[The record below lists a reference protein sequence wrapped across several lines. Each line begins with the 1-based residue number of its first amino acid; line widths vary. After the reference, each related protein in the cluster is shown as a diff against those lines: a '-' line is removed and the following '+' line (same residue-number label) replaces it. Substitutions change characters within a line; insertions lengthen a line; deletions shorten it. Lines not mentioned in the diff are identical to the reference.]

1 MNAASIEAGAA
12 SKMSLGHV
20 ALHYKSPEDGP
31 NAARLLDLMGFR
43 RLQEI
48 PLPNGSI
55 FYQFLENDDR
65 LVDGVGTLYLTLWP
79 KPLEA
84 LNSAIREA
92 LKVGTPQ
99 KHPAVQALS
108 REQEINP
115 EVGFHIGIMVDALA
129 DLDAMMARLKDTNAS
144 EPGIKGR
151 LKFTVNRAKPGDHQI
166 DALMETSP
174 TFRDATRHCY
184 GRNGC
189 QVFVETDLLASGPLE
204 KIWSSS
210 STMRSPTDR

>member
-1 MNAASIEAGAA
+1 M
-12 SKMSLGHV
+12 
-20 ALHYKSPEDGP
+20 
-31 NAARLLDLMGFR
+31 
-43 RLQEI
+43 
-48 PLPNGSI
+48 
-55 FYQFLENDDR
+55 NDDR
-65 LVDGVGTLYLTLWP
+65 LVDGVGTLYLTLRP

-84 LNSAIREA
+84 LKSAIREA

-99 KHPAVQALS
+99 EHPAVQALS

-115 EVGFHIGIMVDALA
+115 EVGSHIGIMVDTLA
-129 DLDAMMARLKDTNAS
+129 DLDSMMARLKANAS

-184 GRNGC
+184 GCNGC
-189 QVFVETDLLASGPLE
+189 QVF
-204 KIWSSS
+204 
-210 STMRSPTDR
+210 R

>member
-1 MNAASIEAGAA
+1 MNAASIEAGST

-55 FYQFLENDDR
+55 FYQFLVNDDR
-65 LVDGVGTLYLTLWP
+65 LVDGVGTLYLTLRP
-79 KPLEA
+79 KLLEA
-84 LNSAIREA
+84 LNLAIREA

-115 EVGFHIGIMVDALA
+115 EVGFHIDIMVDAGRFGFDDGA
-129 DLDAMMARLKDTNAS
+129 
-144 EPGIKGR
+144 IKGYQR
-151 LKFTVNRAKPGDHQI
+151 ERTGHQWPSEIYGQPGQAWRSRDRRVNGSLTNLPR
-166 DALMETSP
+166 
-174 TFRDATRHCY
+174 
-184 GRNGC
+184 RNPS
-189 QVFVETDLLASGPLE
+189 LL
-204 KIWSSS
+204 WV
-210 STMRSPTDR
+210 